1 MEKLLL
7 FGADDAEFQKVN
19 QIASRLKLRL
29 ERVDPACYH
38 LTLGEIAS
46 GSHNSSASGAPA
58 ASGSPSCGA
67 PAVSGRP
74 SSGAPA
80 SSGSHGQAASSPVLS
95 ESLLVM
101 CHLSDKRMD
110 KLLFELRR
118 ADVALSYKAVLTP
131 TNAGWTLP
139 RLMLEM
145 QREKAAYA
153 QNGR

>member
-7 FGADDAEFQKVN
+7 FGSDDAEFQKIN
-19 QIASRLKLRL
+19 QIASRLKLHM
-29 ERVDPACYH
+29 ERVDPADYA

-46 GSHNSSASGAPA
+46 GSHKTASCAKSADSASTSASADDASALSCPQAPTSA
-58 ASGSPSCGA
+58 AS
-67 PAVSGRP
+67 PA
-74 SSGAPA
+74 
-80 SSGSHGQAASSPVLS
+80 LS

-118 ADVALSYKAVLTP
+118 ADAKLSYKAVLTP

-153 QNGR
+153 PKKL

>member
-7 FGADDAEFQKVN
+7 FGADDAEFQKIN
-19 QIASRLKLRL
+19 QIASRLKLHM
-29 ERVDPACYH
+29 ERVDPADYA

-46 GSHNSSASGAPA
+46 GSHKTASCAKSADSASTSASADDASALSCPQAPTS
-58 ASGSPSCGA
+58 AS
-67 PAVSGRP
+67 PA
-74 SSGAPA
+74 
-80 SSGSHGQAASSPVLS
+80 LS

-118 ADVALSYKAVLTP
+118 ADAKLSYKAVLTP

-153 QNGR
+153 QKKL

>member
-7 FGADDAEFQKVN
+7 FGSDDAEFQKIN
-19 QIASRLKLRL
+19 QIASRLRL
-29 ERVDPACYH
+29 HMERVDPADYA

-46 GSHNSSASGAPA
+46 GSHKSASCAKSADSASPA
-58 ASGSPSCGA
+58 
-67 PAVSGRP
+67 
-74 SSGAPA
+74 
-80 SSGSHGQAASSPVLS
+80 LS

-118 ADVALSYKAVLTP
+118 ADAKLSYKAVLTP

-153 QNGR
+153 QKKL

>member
-7 FGADDAEFQKVN
+7 FGADDAEFQKIN

-29 ERVDPACYH
+29 EQIDPAYYH

-46 GSHNSSASGAPA
+46 GSH
-58 ASGSPSCGA
+58 
-67 PAVSGRP
+67 
-74 SSGAPA
+74 
-80 SSGSHGQAASSPVLS
+80 GQPAASSPVLS

-118 ADVALSYKAVLTP
+118 ADAKLSYKAVLTP

>member
-29 ERVDPACYH
+29 ERVNPACYH

-46 GSHNSSASGAPA
+46 GSHNSSASSPA
-58 ASGSPSCGA
+58 
-67 PAVSGRP
+67 
-74 SSGAPA
+74 
-80 SSGSHGQAASSPVLS
+80 LS

>member
-7 FGADDAEFQKVN
+7 FGADDAEFQKIN

-29 ERVDPACYH
+29 EQVDPADYKR
-38 LTLGEIAS
+38 TLGEIAS
-46 GSHNSSASGAPA
+46 GSHKHSALGAPA
-58 ASGSPSCGA
+58 ASGQDAARS
-67 PAVSGRP
+67 
-74 SSGAPA
+74 SSGVQT
-80 SSGSHGQAASSPVLS
+80 GGSSPALS

-101 CHLSDKRMD
+101 CNLSDKRMD

-118 ADVALSYKAVLTP
+118 ADAALSYKAVLTP
-131 TNAGWTLP
+131 TNAGWTIP

-153 QNGR
+153 QSQH